1 MLEALKREEE
11 EAERRRKEEPALA
24 LLAMKSRSEDQ
35 ATSLEAKMEDTVVL
49 KEDETKISR
58 RIEEG
63 LRRWEEEG
71 LRKREEEVHRRHAAG
86 NGAIPKRDEDVR
98 ENGKRKEPPRK
109 ISGGSMIGQ
118 QRCEEERLL
127 RREMEEVSRRRKD
140 GIVQRDEVIIVE
152 GGQRRKISSGQELPV
167 PAPRKRDDRSH
178 SESHSHSHSHSH
190 SKKTKS
196 HSSSHSHPHSK
207 SQSLSSTLPRQ
218 ECLPSSTASPRR
230 DSKRSMSPKRDHHQ
244 SSCSPHI
251 DAKRSTSSCEERK
264 RSKSPRKD
272 AKRSVSPKK
281 EPRQSKSEDRR
292 SVIMCHHTDRPISP
306 RESTACYRDEKILSP
321 RVSAILPRSLGEEAM
336 MGPMSPRHVQE
347 PAFSSVTTS
356 TNTPRREPQP
366 RTISLGTS
374 MGSSI
379 EAGSTTGGHFT
390 DTQPRTTSMGTSMG
404 SSMETTTGEQ
414 EPALTTPKFFKG
426 APVVAVRGGAVQ
438 PVKVEENIRHQSQ
451 ADSQLH
457 SEPSPGVLT
466 HSSRDS
472 IDPIRNKD
480 VASHH
485 QQRELKPE
493 IEIRS
498 PALSCP
504 VPRPPTSITS
514 SAAYAG

>member
-1 MLEALKREEE
+1 
-11 EAERRRKEEPALA
+11 
-24 LLAMKSRSEDQ
+24 
-35 ATSLEAKMEDTVVL
+35 
-49 KEDETKISR
+49 
-58 RIEEG
+58 
-63 LRRWEEEG
+63 
-71 LRKREEEVHRRHAAG
+71 
-86 NGAIPKRDEDVR
+86 
-98 ENGKRKEPPRK
+98 
-109 ISGGSMIGQ
+109 MIGQQ

-347 PAFSSVTTS
+347 PAFSSVTT
-356 TNTPRREPQP
+356 NTPRREPQP

-390 DTQPRTTSMGTSMG
+390 DSQPRTTSMGTSMG

-466 HSSRDS
+466 HPSRDS